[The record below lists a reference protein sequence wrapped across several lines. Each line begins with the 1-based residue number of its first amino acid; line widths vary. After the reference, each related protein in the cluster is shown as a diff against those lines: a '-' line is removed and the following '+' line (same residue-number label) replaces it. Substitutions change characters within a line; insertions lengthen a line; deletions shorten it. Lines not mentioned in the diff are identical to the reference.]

1 MTGGQSYQMVLL
13 PCVSSGP
20 VRLVCADGR
29 WRLSCR
35 PARAPPDS
43 HDHQDLTRGLPAALL
58 KPGKTL
64 GQRLAPAS
72 PASKPSSIRSNNEK
86 RSQGMIQAT
95 SVHDRCKGSVDRFT
109 SGIIP
114 VSSAALALREG
125 EADP

>member
-35 PARAPPDS
+35 LARAPPDS

-58 KPGKTL
+58 KPDKTL

-72 PASKPSSIRSNNEK
+72 PASNQAPSEAITR
-86 RSQGMIQAT
+86 
-95 SVHDRCKGSVDRFT
+95 KGVK
-109 SGIIP
+109 
-114 VSSAALALREG
+114 A
-125 EADP
+125 